1 MRAGGRLEELHARGV
16 DSRNWREDRS
26 LSTDVVAVLYNRHT
40 QTCLVAFRGSAT
52 LGDWKSNVHHVLPG
66 NERDSTPPGS
76 V

>member
-1 MRAGGRLEELHARGV
+1 MRRAGGRPEYAVKSCEETLFTPPSVRAGGRLEELHARGV

-40 QTCLVAFRGSAT
+40 QTC
-52 LGDWKSNVHHVLPG
+52 HV
-66 NERDSTPPGS
+66 E

>member
-1 MRAGGRLEELHARGV
+1 MWRCEQRLF
-16 DSRNWREDRS
+16 
-26 LSTDVVAVLYNRHT
+26 TAVLYNRHT